1 MKILYRNIS
10 IKNIILKIAEDD
22 SFLIDLNLAITA
34 IYLNK
39 VCLKIGKKGLSY
51 FRVARYII
59 SSLQLPL
66 LFLNAISIEIF

>member
-1 MKILYRNIS
+1 MLE
-10 IKNIILKIAEDD
+10 IAEDN
-22 SFLIDLNLAITA
+22 SFLIDLNLAIIA

-39 VCLKIGKKGLSY
+39 VCLKAGKERLSY
-51 FRVARYII
+51 FRVIRYII